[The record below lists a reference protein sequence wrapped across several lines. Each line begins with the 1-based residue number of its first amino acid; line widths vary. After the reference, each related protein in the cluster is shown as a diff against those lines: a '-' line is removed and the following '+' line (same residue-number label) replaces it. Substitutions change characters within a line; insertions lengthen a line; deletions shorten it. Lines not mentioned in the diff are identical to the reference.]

1 MKSYLKLLRV
11 KHYIKN
17 SLVMFPLFFGQQFT
31 DPVKMKSALLGV
43 FAFCMISSVIY
54 IINDIRDVEKDRQHP
69 TKKFRPIASGEVPV
83 PNALGAAAV
92 CFVLSIIFT
101 LLAGSSSALLLLLLY
116 FVLNL
121 GYSMGLKN
129 VPLVDVAILTS
140 GFLIRVLYGAA
151 LTGIEVS
158 NWLYMTVT
166 TGAFFMGL
174 GKRRNEFQR
183 QSGNDTRAVLK
194 LYSYDFLDKNMYVC
208 VALCDTFYSLWA
220 MSHANDRMI
229 WTVPVFI
236 LILMRYSLDI
246 EGNSDGDPVEVIEH
260 DVFLVG
266 LVLVYGLVLLG
277 LLYLF

>member
-1 MKSYLKLLRV
+1 MKKYIRLLRV

-17 SLVMFPLFFGQQFT
+17 FLVLFPLFFGQQFT
-31 DPVKMKSALLGV
+31 NPGKMKNALLGM

-69 TKKFRPIASGEVPV
+69 TKKNRPIASGEVSV
-83 PNALGAAAV
+83 PNALITAGV
-92 CFVLSIIFT
+92 CFAISAAIT
-101 LLAGSSSALLLLLLY
+101 LYAGNTAALICLLLY

-121 GYSMGLKN
+121 GYSMGMKN
-129 VPLVDVAILTS
+129 IPLVDVAILTS

-151 LTGIEVS
+151 LTDIEIS
-158 NWLYMTVT
+158 NWLYMTVV

-174 GKRRNEFQR
+174 GKRRNEFER
-183 QSGNDTRAVLK
+183 QKGSDTRAVLK
-194 LYSYDFLDKNMYVC
+194 RYSYDFLDKNMYVC

-220 MSHANDRMI
+220 MSHPNPRMI
-229 WTVPVFI
+229 WSVPLFI
-236 LILMRYSLDI
+236 LILMKYSLDI

-260 DVFLVG
+260 DLLLVG
-266 LVLVYGLVLLG
+266 MVLVYGIGIVS